1 MSPDLPASLVFR
13 GPPDLQAVQQARC
26 VPLSRLCGIQVSLL
40 LLSPKSRCRIR
51 RCARALLARA
61 LAQEGAVGLPC
72 EPYSQLT
79 SYPFTP
85 ESSGGDLLHSHGA
98 FPRHA
103 HSSPRAQRSP
113 LPASFPPAKAPDLLW
128 PLRQHVVLMLGG
140 FFFEEQRSQH
150 NPVSAQGLPHGGH
163 QCRAPGLMDAAALP
177 YIWRPAPPW
186 GPPQGVLQV
195 THRGRGSQEGGLFG
209 EV

>member
-61 LAQEGAVGLPC
+61 LAQEGAVSLPC

-85 ESSGGDLLHSHGA
+85 ESSGGATCCIATGPFLGMHTAARG
-98 FPRHA
+98 PKGA
-103 HSSPRAQRSP
+103 HSLRPFLRPRPRICS
-113 LPASFPPAKAPDLLW
+113 
-128 PLRQHVVLMLGG
+128 
-140 FFFEEQRSQH
+140 
-150 NPVSAQGLPHGGH
+150 
-163 QCRAPGLMDAAALP
+163 
-177 YIWRPAPPW
+177 
-186 GPPQGVLQV
+186 
-195 THRGRGSQEGGLFG
+195 GR
-209 EV
+209 